1 MSRKA
6 IELTRVTHQT
16 LEFCNVSRDEWVVVY
31 SDTSKDPDMV
41 DAFFAAAHSL
51 AGEATLLMRAPQPL
65 LTEPPDAVRDL
76 LAAADMVV
84 DMATNPWLYTYAL
97 NAIIDSGTR
106 LLQVNSSVGTLG
118 SLVPT
123 RWKIARADAG
133 AALFAQAQEI
143 EIGSKGGTHL
153 TMRCADRPGWG
164 QDGIVREP
172 GDWDSTA
179 TSILAVAPLE
189 DSIEGVLIIEPG
201 DTIDT
206 RPRRARARDAIT
218 LTLAGGRIADIE
230 GGYEAHLFQ
239 EWLAKWDDPNAYV
252 IAHTGFGGDPRATP
266 DDPSQWESIEGGI
279 NIAFGSNLFRGLAG
293 ANHARSHL
301 DIVLL
306 RHSMKING
314 ETVVDNGRLV
324 EPTMIKGPALAS

>member
-1 MSRKA
+1 MNRKA
-6 IELTRVTHQT
+6 VELTRVTYQT
-16 LEFCNVSRDEWVVVY
+16 LDLCNVSQDEWVVVY

-51 AGEATLLMRAPQPL
+51 AGEATLLMRTPQPL
-65 LTEPPDAVRDL
+65 LAEPPDAVRDL
-76 LAAADMVV
+76 LVAADMVV

-106 LLQVNSSVGTLG
+106 VLQVNSSMGTL
-118 SLVPT
+118 SKLVPT
-123 RWKIARADAG
+123 RWKIARAEAG
-133 AALFAQAQEI
+133 AALFSQANEI
-143 EIGSKGGTHL
+143 EISSGAGTHL
-153 TMRCADRPGWG
+153 TMRCGDRPGWG
-164 QDGIVREP
+164 QDGVVRAP
-172 GDWDSTA
+172 GDWDGTA
-179 TSILAVAPLE
+179 TCILAVAPLE
-189 DSIEGVLIIEPG
+189 DSLEGVLVVEPG

-206 RPRRARARDAIT
+206 RPRRSRARDAMT
-218 LTLAGGRIADIE
+218 LTLSNGRITKID

-239 EWLAKWDDPNAYV
+239 EWLAKWNDPNAYV

-266 DDPSQWESIEGGI
+266 NDPSQWESIEGGI

-314 ETVVDNGRLV
+314 ETVVDQGRLIA
-324 EPTMIKGPALAS
+324 PTMIEGLAAAD